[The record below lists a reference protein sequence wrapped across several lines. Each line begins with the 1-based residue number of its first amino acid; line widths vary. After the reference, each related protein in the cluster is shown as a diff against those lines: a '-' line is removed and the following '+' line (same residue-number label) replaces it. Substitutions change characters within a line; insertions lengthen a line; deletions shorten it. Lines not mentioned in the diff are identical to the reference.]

1 MATVKVVVLKQNIF
15 NSPKFAYCY
24 DAFVKKYP
32 FVNINDTRFFKI
44 LEFDLLKESTKV
56 LYNNEIYFTTGYYSL
71 HCYGNFENP
80 KIEITYKI
88 AKDGIHKLV
97 NSNDL
102 VLYNVD
108 NYYYLTDT
116 GKVAFA
122 KANNI
127 YVDEFR
133 HKTNN
138 FFITKEDALNALHN
152 ILTQK

>member
-15 NSPKFAYCY
+15 NSPKFAYCCDY
-24 DAFVKKYP
+24 FVKKYP
-32 FVNINDTRFFKI
+32 FVNVNDTRFFKI

-80 KIEITYKI
+80 KVEITYKI
-88 AKDGIHKLV
+88 AKNGISKLV

-108 NYYYLTDT
+108 NYYYLTDA
-116 GKVAFA
+116 GEVAFA
-122 KANNI
+122 KADNI

-138 FFITKEDALNALHN
+138 FFITKEDALNALHD